1 MRWTPFAARLRNGL
15 QSLREID
22 KRGDSLTVME
32 QAFELEGRSLLGQD
46 SGAEGGAKFS
56 AINAATSQ
64 PLEPLY
70 HSASSREIDSA
81 VRLASEAFPA
91 FRRTSALKRAEFLRA
106 IAGGIDDIVEQ
117 LAQRTPQETALPPPR
132 VRSEA
137 ARTSAQLR
145 LFASWIEEGS
155 WVGARI
161 DRADPHRQPLPKPEV
176 RSLWRP
182 LGPVAVFGASNFP
195 LAFSVAGADTASAFA
210 TGNPVVAKA
219 HPAHPGTAELVGKQI
234 QRAVRELSM
243 PAGTFS
249 LLFDAGTEVGA
260 ALVRH
265 PLIRAVGFTGSLR
278 AGRALMDLAAAR
290 AEPIPVYAEMGS
302 TNPVFILP
310 AALEQRSAEIAS
322 GLHASI
328 TLAAGQFCT
337 KPGLIFLPEGN
348 GAHALL
354 EELSRRAAATAAA
367 SLLTPQIYAGYE
379 KQVSERIQLGC
390 VQALAQGEAGLSPQN
405 RARAALFETD
415 ARQFL
420 RNPHL
425 AEEVFGPS
433 ALVIHCGERAE
444 LLRAATELGGHLTAT
459 VHGTDDDLR
468 GYRDL
473 IEILETKAGRLIF
486 NGYPTGVEVCHAMVH
501 GGPYPATSD
510 GRSTSVGTQAIYRFA
525 RLVCYQ
531 GFPDAALP
539 PELQDANPLGIW
551 RLVDGRFTREAI
563 GGAGREAQGS

>member
-15 QSLREID
+15 RSLPEIG
-22 KRGDSLTVME
+22 KRGTIPQTFME
-32 QAFELEGRSLLGQD
+32 QALELEGRSLVGQE
-46 SGAEGGAKFS
+46 SGAEGGVKFS
-56 AINAATSQ
+56 AVNPATSR
-64 PLEPLY
+64 PLDPVY
-70 HSASSREIDSA
+70 CSASTLEIESA
-81 VRLASEAFPA
+81 VRLASQAFPA
-91 FRRTSALKRAEFLRA
+91 FSRTTAIERAEFLRA
-106 IAGGIDDIVEQ
+106 IARGIDDIVEQ
-117 LAQRTPQETALPPPR
+117 LVRRTPQETALPETR
-132 VRSEA
+132 VRGEA

-195 LAFSVAGADTASAFA
+195 LAFSVAGGDTASAFA
-210 TGNPVVAKA
+210 AGNPVVAKA

-234 QRAVRELSM
+234 QRAVRELNM

-249 LLFDAGTEVGA
+249 LLFDAGIEVGT

-265 PLIRAVGFTGSLR
+265 PLIRAVGFTGSWR

-290 AEPIPVYAEMGS
+290 PEPIPVYAEMGS

-310 AALEQRSAEIAS
+310 AALRQRAAEIAS
-322 GLHASI
+322 GLHASM
-328 TLAAGQFCT
+328 TMAAGQFCT
-337 KPGLIFLPEGN
+337 KPGLIFLPAGHE
-348 GAHALL
+348 AHVLI
-354 EELSRRAAATAAA
+354 EELSRRVAATAAA
-367 SLLTPQIYAGYE
+367 PLLTPQIYAGYE
-379 KQVSERIQLGC
+379 KQVSERIQQGD
-390 VQALAQGEAGLSPQN
+390 AHTLAQGESGPQG
-405 RARAALFETD
+405 RARASLFETD
-415 ARQFL
+415 ARAFR

-433 ALVIHCGERAE
+433 VLAIHCGQRGE
-444 LLRAATELGGHLTAT
+444 LLEAATRLGGHLTAT
-459 VHGTDDDLR
+459 VHGTDEDLR

-531 GFPDAALP
+531 AFPDAALP
-539 PELQDANPLGIW
+539 PELQNANPLGIW
-551 RLVDGRFTREAI
+551 RLVNGNFTREAI
-563 GGAGREAQGS
+563 GEAGSEAQQS